1 MEKEDCIKTIL
12 SNGENNEYYRELAYK
27 ISKDSMSRNRY
38 SNNILDVEKLIEQ
51 KNELGYPVYTSIY
64 SYYSKLSKSEDV
76 TSKDVVFDRLVF
88 DFDVDVGDKSEGNYN
103 LLKLNGYK
111 STDLG
116 ELSEDEI
123 KQLADNIRTRESEEI
138 SKCSSED
145 EIRKYYQDK
154 YEHNYLL
161 EPYNE
166 ARKVGKW
173 FKDKFNVECLYF
185 FTSGKGVHVYI
196 LFNPIKI
203 KNVNEVVK
211 HIAEKLDKGLKL
223 KTRDKSVNDS
233 ASNHLI
239 RIPTSKHQK
248 TKLYVNQFFQD
259 DTYLDMIDNS
269 SIKYSLS
276 DIKIPNNDTGLLEQ
290 TLKQLDEHISAE
302 LKNKSVRDESIS
314 KVTYTMDKN
323 ISELEK
329 MFTKIYYQGCM
340 NSMGFR
346 FIHLC
351 YRSNIPKSDVENF
364 FKNLQVNQDLKK
376 VQSWIDRTYS
386 LDLDVDK
393 VGGLQLFIEGIK
405 EYSNPKDT
413 NSLIEFFT
421 NKFTK
426 KDEVEYIDLE
436 SFKMNRTSKKSKVT
450 AKLVNKK
457 YHSIKIHD
465 VMEKKGFNFI
475 INIEDNISIF
485 EVRDS
490 ESDEMIISQ
499 SLKHK
504 YEKKGYSLKNESK
517 YNKAVKI
524 LCDEYGVPKLK
535 DSFIMTV
542 ASYLSKYYNIIEDT
556 NKPDKRDIIINNV
569 VSNPTKTKY
578 LTDLAELI
586 EDELSIRKTS
596 DKKNPFY
603 YLDENTSSMELL
615 DVDNLGYILLK
626 DYGIRLP
633 ISEVKKVI
641 NSIHG
646 TEDIDNTVWE
656 FSDNY
661 YLTTTSG
668 LEVQHYD
675 PIITPKKLGFK
686 KDGKFHFFEYNP
698 SIKLLNES
706 ENRTLTE
713 TTLRKIFIPKN
724 NPTDTSIYIDF
735 LERLGASFIE
745 NNIHKSITMYLGKG
759 DNGKSLLTHIL
770 RLIFKEYYIGIEPK
784 ELKKDLFNSSRVGGK
799 HIILVDE
806 LTSDSLMGSW
816 DILKRYSNGL
826 SNTTSREMY
835 SPDTDK
841 LNTYGMMFLLTNMI
855 PELPID
861 DKALLRRLDIHE
873 LPNRFVENPIK
884 KDEYPIIQHI
894 EYKLEKDFEGLD
906 WLINA
911 SIIAYN
917 TKKTGTFSLK
927 QSYTDTLRIIRDTDT
942 LLDYILDYTEI
953 FNGSTTYNSDLITGY
968 KQYCKDNDIQ
978 LTESIT
984 EESLSKDM
992 GSKLKEIYSSKLKKG
1007 KFNGKTHYNISIK
1020 SKEEVESMKSI
1031 KIYTT
1036 EEYDITSDYNMS
1048 SISRNVYKLIEN
1060 GQAVTKTDLEKEYDS
1075 DEVKKALKELEDND
1089 YIYYDESDS
1098 LE

>member
-1 MEKEDCIKTIL
+1 MIL
-12 SNGENNEYYRELAYK
+12 NTEYYRELAYK
-27 ISKDSMSRNRY
+27 KGSSFFRNRY
-38 SNNILDVEKLIEQ
+38 SNNKLDIEKLIKG
-51 KNELGYPVYTSIY
+51 KNEHLPVYTSIY
-64 SYYSKLSKSEDV
+64 SYYNKLSSSEDV

-88 DFDVDVGDKSEGNYN
+88 DFDVDEHDNTK
-103 LLKLNGYK
+103 LLMLNGYK
-111 STDLG
+111 STDLD
-116 ELSEDEI
+116 ELSEDDI
-123 KQLADNIRTRESEEI
+123 KQLADDIRIKESEQLSE
-138 SKCSSED
+138 CSSED
-145 EIRKYYQDK
+145 DIRRYYQNK

-173 FKDKFNVECLYF
+173 FKDKFDVECLYF
-185 FTSGKGVHVYI
+185 FTSGKGVHVYA
-196 LFNPIKI
+196 LFNPIEL
-203 KNVNEVVK
+203 KNVNDVVK
-211 HIAEKLDKGLKL
+211 HIANKLDKELKL

-239 RIPTSKHQK
+239 RIPTSKHEK
-248 TKLYVNQFFQD
+248 TKLYVNQFFK
-259 DTYLDMIDNS
+259 DTSYLDMIDNS
-269 SIKYSLS
+269 SVKYSLD
-276 DIKIPNNDTGLLEQ
+276 DIIVPDNDTELLEQ
-290 TLKQLDEHISAE
+290 TLKQLDEHITVE
-302 LKNKSVRDESIS
+302 LKNKSVKDESFS
-314 KVTYTMDKN
+314 KVSYTIDNDM
-323 ISELEK
+323 SELEQ
-329 MFTKIYYQGCM
+329 MFLKVYYQGCM

-386 LDLDVDK
+386 LDLNVDK

-413 NSLIEFFT
+413 DSLIKFFT
-421 NKFTK
+421 EKFTK
-426 KDEVEYIDLE
+426 NDEVEYIDLE

-450 AKLVNKK
+450 AKLVNKR

-475 INIEDNISIF
+475 INIPDNVSTF

-490 ESDEMIISQ
+490 ESDELIVSQ
-499 SLKHK
+499 SLEHK

-517 YNKAVKI
+517 YNKAIKV
-524 LCDEYGVPKLK
+524 LYDEYGVPKLK

-542 ASYLSKYYNIIEDT
+542 GSYLSKYYDIIEDT
-556 NKPDKRDIIINNV
+556 NKPDKRDVIINNV
-569 VSNPTKTKY
+569 ISNPTKTKY

-586 EDELSIRKTS
+586 EDELAIRKTS

-603 YLDENTSSMELL
+603 YLDSDTSSMELL

-656 FSDNY
+656 FKDNY

-668 LEVQHYD
+668 LEVQHLD
-675 PIITPKKLGFK
+675 PVITPKKLGFK
-686 KDGKFHFFEYNP
+686 KDGKFQFYEYNP
-698 SIKLLNES
+698 SVKLLNDS
-706 ENRTLTE
+706 EDMTLTE
-713 TTLRKIFIPKN
+713 TTLRKIFIPKT
-724 NPTDTSIYIDF
+724 NPKNTSIYMDF

-759 DNGKSLLTHIL
+759 DNGKSLLSHLL
-770 RLIFKEYYIGIEPK
+770 RLIFQQHYIGIEPK

-841 LNTYGMMFLLTNMI
+841 LNSYGMMFLLTNMI

-873 LPNRFVENPIK
+873 LPNRFVENPTK
-884 KDEYPIIQHI
+884 EDEYPIIPHI
-894 EYKLEKDFEGLD
+894 EYKLEHDSEGLE

-911 SIIAYN
+911 SIKAYK
-917 TKKTGTFSLK
+917 TKKTGTFLLK

-942 LLDYILDYTEI
+942 LLDYILEYTVL

-984 EESLSKDM
+984 DESLSKDI
-992 GSKLKEIYSSKLKKG
+992 GTKLKEVYSSKLVKD
-1007 KFNGKTHYNISIK
+1007 KFNGRTYYNVLIK
-1020 SKEEVESMKSI
+1020 SKSEVESVKDT
-1031 KIYTT
+1031 KILTT
-1036 EEYDITSDYNMS
+1036 EEYDINTDYDITSETRV
-1048 SISRNVYKLIEN
+1048 IYKLIEN
-1060 GQAVTKTDLEKEYDS
+1060 GKAITKTALEDEYDS
-1075 DEVKKALKELEDND
+1075 VVVKKALEELEDKG
-1089 YIYYDESDS
+1089 YIYYDEPDS